1 MDESKQ
7 QVQTSTRTIVKK
19 ITSKIV
25 CGGKVNIEKLI
36 KFIEQPGNGRESV
49 MPLYG
54 IIGIASDFVAGQ
66 TDLGA
71 YVRLL
76 GQFKAVNVET
86 GEEFRS
92 GAAIL
97 PGAASDLVFG
107 ALRGLGESGGSIEFA
122 LRVGVKR
129 DEASAVGYVFVVEQV
144 YSPQSQDALGAL
156 EGRLSLPAPAN
167 VAQIADQTKTGT
179 GTKKK

>member
-1 MDESKQ
+1 MEPEKQ
-7 QVQTSTRTIVKK
+7 QVQTATRTIVKK
-19 ITSKIV
+19 ITSKVV

-54 IIGIASDFVAGQ
+54 LIGIASDFVPGQ
-66 TDLGA
+66 TDLGPF
-71 YVRLL
+71 VKLL
-76 GQFKAVNVET
+76 GQFKAVNHET

-97 PGAASDLVFG
+97 PGAASDLVYG
-107 ALRGLGESGGSIEFA
+107 ALRGLGEAGGSIEFA

-129 DEASAVGYVFVVEQV
+129 DETSAVGYVFVVEQV
-144 YSPQSQDALGAL
+144 YTPQSQDALGAL
-156 EGRLSLPAPAN
+156 ESRLSLPAPGN
-167 VAQIADQTKTGT
+167 VAQIAEKTGT
-179 GTKKK
+179 GSKKR